1 MHLPAPP
8 NRRQLLLGG
17 ASLLLPGVAAAQAAA
32 APASPT
38 TWPTK
43 PVRIIT
49 SFAAGGATDVIA
61 RSLAGLMQASTRQT
75 FNVDARPG
83 ADGALAAMEALRA
96 PTDGHHLFLVTASA
110 FSYVPNVRR
119 NPGYNP
125 VKDFVPLTQFMTYA
139 FYLMVHDSLPGKT
152 LAEVVAHIKGRPGQ
166 YSYASPHS
174 TALLASAQLASSAG
188 LDMVSA
194 PYKGEAQAVPDLIGG
209 RLQLMWASPTVM
221 PALMKDGRFRPLAV
235 LLPARSAS
243 FPDVPTIAEAGMP
256 LVNVVP
262 WGGFVAPGGTP
273 PDLANAAAKALRE
286 AIAHPELRGPAE
298 KAGLTLQPGS
308 AEDLGRLIQSQLG
321 AFAQAIKQAKV
332 PMEG

>member
-1 MHLPAPP
+1 MTQPMPSPP

-17 ASLLLPGVAAAQAAA
+17 ASLLLPGVAAAQSAAL
-32 APASPT
+32 PA
-38 TWPTK
+38 WPSK

-75 FNVDARPG
+75 FNVDPRPG

-96 PTDGHHLFLVTASA
+96 PADGHHLFLVTASA

-119 NPGYNP
+119 SPGYNP
-125 VKDFVPLTQFMTYA
+125 VKDFLPLTQFMTYA
-139 FYLMVHDSLPGKT
+139 FYLMVHESLPGKN
-152 LAEVVAHIKGRPGQ
+152 LAEVVAHIKAKPGQ
-166 YSYASPHS
+166 YGYASPHS

-188 LDMVSA
+188 LDLVSA
-194 PYKGEAQAVPDLIGG
+194 PYKGEAQAVPDLVGG

-221 PALMKDGRFRPLAV
+221 PALMKDGKFRPVAV
-235 LLPARSAS
+235 LLPERSPS

-262 WGGFVAPGGTP
+262 WGGFVVPAGTP
-273 PDLANAAAKALRE
+273 PETVAAVGKALRE
-286 AIAHPELRGPAE
+286 AIAHPDLRAPAE
-298 KAGLTLQPGS
+298 RAGLSLRPGS
-308 AEDLGRLIQSQLG
+308 ADDLGRLIQSQLG

-332 PMEG
+332 PLES

>member
-1 MHLPAPP
+1 MRHHLTLSAA
-8 NRRQLLLGG
+8 L
-17 ASLLLPGVAAAQAAA
+17 LLLPGLAAAQTAPAAA
-32 APASPT
+32 
-38 TWPTK
+38 WPTK

-49 SFAAGGATDVIA
+49 SFSAGGATDVIA
-61 RSLAGLMQASTRQT
+61 RNLAGLMQASTKQT
-75 FNVDARPG
+75 FNVDPKPG

-96 PTDGHHLFLVTASA
+96 PADGHHLFLVTASA

-119 NPGYNP
+119 NAGYNP

-139 FYLMVHDSLPGKT
+139 FYLMVHESVPGKT
-152 LAEVVAHIKGRPGQ
+152 LAEVVAHVKGKPGQ

-188 LDMVSA
+188 LDLVSA

-209 RLQLMWASPTVM
+209 RVQMMWASPTVM
-221 PALMKDGRFRPLAV
+221 PALMKDGKFRPLAV
-235 LLPARSAS
+235 LLPARSSS

-262 WGGFVAPGGTP
+262 WGGFVVPAGTP
-273 PDLANAAAKALRE
+273 PDMAAAVARALRE
-286 AIAHPELRGPAE
+286 AIAHPDLRGPAE

-308 AEDLGRLIQSQLG
+308 AEDLGRLIQAQLG

-332 PMEG
+332 PLES